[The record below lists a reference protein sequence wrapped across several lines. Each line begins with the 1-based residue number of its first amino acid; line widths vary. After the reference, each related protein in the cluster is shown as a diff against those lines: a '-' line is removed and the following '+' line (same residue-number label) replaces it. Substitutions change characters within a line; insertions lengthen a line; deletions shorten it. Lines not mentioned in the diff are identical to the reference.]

1 MMRAYA
7 LTMLVVL
14 AADLAVA
21 QDAPL
26 VGESEHTSM
35 NGCSRS
41 RGRSTERA
49 SFVLTQRADTAT
61 LHVDRSWSS
70 RIVSLSREADGPL
83 TSSASVTQG
92 RDVVTLEGSLVR
104 TEHALDI
111 TFTRA
116 THETARWTGPGT
128 LPVGPAST
136 AQVTLGLHCEQ
147 TAIEVAATTRT
158 SRQVTAQLCHFTS
171 TPPWLSEPNATFP
184 LSTRALVR
192 AVDGSETPSFTAR

>member
-1 MMRAYA
+1 MMRASA

-35 NGCSRS
+35 EGCSQGH
-41 RGRSTERA
+41 GRSIERA
-49 SFVLTQRADTAT
+49 SFVLTQHGNTAT

-70 RIVSLSREADGPL
+70 HIVSLSRGADGHIS
-83 TSSASVTQG
+83 SSASVTQG

-104 TEHALDI
+104 TAQALDI
-111 TFTRA
+111 AFTQA
-116 THETARWTGPGT
+116 TLETARWSGHGT

-136 AQVTLGLHCEQ
+136 APITLGLHCEQ
-147 TAIEVAATTRT
+147 TAIEVATTGA

-192 AVDGSETPSFTAR
+192 AVDGNESPSFTAR